1 MRMLSTFLFVTAAV
15 LLGAQTADARDGCG
29 RGWYFDGY
37 SCRPY
42 RADYGPRYAYP
53 PRYERP
59 IYGESSYGEPEI
71 WFRPRYG
78 YGGRGRCP
86 PGFTVQDGVCK
97 RYRGY

>member
-1 MRMLSTFLFVTAAV
+1 MRMLWTYLFAAMAV
-15 LLGAQTADARDGCG
+15 LLAAGAADARDGCG

-42 RADYGPRYAYP
+42 QSYYRPRYGYP

-71 WFRPRYG
+71 WYRPRYD
-78 YGGRGRCP
+78 YEGRLRCP
-86 PGFTVQDGVCK
+86 PGHTVQDGVCK